1 MVQLTSR
8 LEAAVQL
15 VQKIVVDSRESLT
28 AIELLECAAGTRAA
42 PAGGPWVS
50 MGQRTTVG
58 QENELALRIATN
70 ALRMAHNESETL
82 LVELMCKQLFAKAVA
97 ALREH
102 EQKLAA
108 EAIKRQMFYD
118 EVVALSHPAIH
129 SIFVAMDQNGN
140 GVLEQEELRHTISE
154 FMGVK
159 AKDFDAEAFMKFYDV
174 HGSPDGKIDER
185 EFRWYLA
192 DWADCFSEV
201 EGDVPA
207 TRQALADVIA
217 EFESIA
223 NFHI

>member
-82 LVELMCKQLFAKAVA
+82 LVELRRRERLLKQTSGP
-97 ALREH
+97 E
-102 EQKLAA
+102 AA
-108 EAIKRQMFYD
+108 EAAPKKEDDTGFKSFLAQQYNTSGL
-118 EVVALSHPAIH
+118 AL
-129 SIFVAMDQNGN
+129 M
-140 GVLEQEELRHTISE
+140 
-154 FMGVK
+154 
-159 AKDFDAEAFMKFYDV
+159 
-174 HGSPDGKIDER
+174 
-185 EFRWYLA
+185 
-192 DWADCFSEV
+192 
-201 EGDVPA
+201 
-207 TRQALADVIA
+207 
-217 EFESIA
+217 
-223 NFHI
+223 